1 MALTYSKIGI
11 QTPLAMGAQQDPYV
25 PTTTLKQEAYQCIKT
40 VVLTSKG
47 EKTLDDNFGVGLK
60 HWLFE
65 FDTDSWR
72 ISLETE
78 IRNQIALYIDF
89 VEVLSVTV
97 SEASQSGSTVVSI
110 AYMVTTAGY
119 ESETQVIDFEMG
131 ERIEIYQNADQLT
144 GANVHWTQLGGGSGP
159 WAHQRPEF

>member
-1 MALTYSKIGI
+1 MALAYSKIGI

-110 AYMVTTAGY
+110 AYVVTTAAYVGAP
-119 ESETQVIDFEMG
+119 EVIEFFPGSEGPGDPIAIF
-131 ERIEIYQNADQLT
+131 T
-144 GANVHWTQLGGGSGP
+144 GLPAP
-159 WAHQRPEF
+159 RWA